1 MRQRKHAA
9 LVAALL
15 QQAWKRLL
23 RIADDAL
30 PVPPDQQAERDW
42 TGESQSQEAGRRR
55 LRLRLHLLE
64 SGRGGYR

>member
-1 MRQRKHAA
+1 MKGPMRR
-9 LVAALL
+9 
-15 QQAWKRLL
+15 AWRQLL

-42 TGESQSQEAGRRR
+42 TAESSTREAGRRR

-64 SGRGGYR
+64 KRGRGGYR